1 MLFFKFIHLFGFIES
16 QLRCEDF
23 SLGAVHGLRGP
34 AACGTLV
41 S

>member
-1 MLFFKFIHLFGFIES
+1 MLFFKFIHLFGFIKS
-16 QLRCEDF
+16 QLQCMGF
-23 SLGAVHGLRGP
+23 SLGAAHGLRGP